1 MDARPETQPRRAA
14 IARDA
19 PPPPEPRRNLT
30 LLAIHQ
36 ILFRIG
42 WLFKTE
48 SVVIPGFLD
57 YLAGPGAGWLRGF
70 LPVLSRVGQGA
81 FPLLL
86 AHRFERSRH
95 ASLLLGAT
103 TLLLVGP
110 MLFFT
115 LLALLGTGTAKGRWA
130 VAFLIAYFV
139 FSCLY
144 GIYQLAFGVVQGRL
158 IAADRRG
165 RLLSLSTFW
174 GTVPAVLMAIWL
186 LPGRLDIPDPRYDEV
201 FFAGALFLWLSS
213 LICFALPRGR
223 QEGPDPTESLRR
235 GGALGLL
242 RRYGALRW
250 LFAST
255 LAYSIALT
263 LIPHYQ
269 AFARDHLHLGNAQRG
284 GWIVTQSV
292 SVGLFSVLVGRL
304 ADRRGNRATLC
315 GLILFSALSPFW
327 AGILPL
333 LPEGWAAEVFWVTF
347 ITLGLTT
354 LVPRVAGNFALEL
367 VTPEEYSQA
376 TAIVQMGYTLPLA
389 ASPLVGWLID
399 RVGFEPVCWSASA
412 VIVLSG
418 GLLLFAPEPRQ
429 TRRPPSRVVGY
440 DE

>member
-1 MDARPETQPRRAA
+1 MDARPETPSRRAA
-14 IARDA
+14 IAPDV
-19 PPPPEPRRNLT
+19 PPPCGSPRNLT

-70 LPVLSRVGQGA
+70 LPILSRVGQGA
-81 FPLLL
+81 FPLLF
-86 AHRFERSRH
+86 AHRVERSRH
-95 ASLLLGAT
+95 APLLLGVT
-103 TLLLVGP
+103 TLVLVGP
-110 MLFFT
+110 MLFFSA
-115 LLALLGTGTAKGRWA
+115 LALLGKSMPDGAA
-130 VAFLIAYFV
+130 VAFLGAYFV

-158 IAADRRG
+158 VAAERRG

-174 GTVPAVLMAIWL
+174 GTVPAVMMAIWL

-201 FFAGALFLWLSS
+201 FFAGALFLWLSG
-213 LICFALPRGR
+213 LICFTLPAGR
-223 QEGPDPTESLRR
+223 NQGSDASPVPQP

-242 RRYGALRW
+242 RRYGAVRW
-250 LFAST
+250 LFASA
-255 LAYSIALT
+255 LAYSIALS

-284 GWIVTQSV
+284 GWIVTQSI
-292 SVGLFSVLVGRL
+292 SVGLFSLLVGRL
-304 ADRRGNRATLC
+304 ADRRGNRATLF
-315 GLILFSALSPFW
+315 GLILFSTLSPFW

-333 LPEGWAAEVFWVTF
+333 LPEGWATKVFWVTF

-354 LVPRVAGNFALEL
+354 LVPRVAANFVLEL

-389 ASPLVGWLID
+389 ASPLVGWVID
-399 RVGFEPVCWSASA
+399 RVGFEPVCWSGSA
-412 VIVLSG
+412 VIVLSAV
-418 GLLLFAPEPRQ
+418 LLLFAPEPRR
-429 TRRPPSRVVGY
+429 TRRPPSRVMGY